1 MEQVNPWNQVVSLLS
16 HLASAEESPDETA
29 WHAGCPARRA
39 ARAIKPHEPREPLQD
54 MPLRGRGSKI
64 TSIERQDD
72 ASALVSW
79 CDPTLCHYVD
89 QVWIQV
95 TARHG
100 GYCALTGQRI
110 ERGNAIFKPRA
121 RGQHRPANS
130 DEMILAAALA
140 QMDCR

>member
-1 MEQVNPWNQVVSLLS
+1 MEQVNPWNQVVSLLT
-16 HLASAEESPDETA
+16 HLAGGAESPDEKA
-29 WHAGCPARRA
+29 WHAGCRVRPAGCA
-39 ARAIKPHEPREPLQD
+39 DKPPEPHLGRPL
-54 MPLRGRGSKI
+54 PGRGSKI

-79 CDPTLCHYVD
+79 CDPTMCHYVD

-121 RGQHRPANS
+121 RGQKRPANC

-140 QMDCR
+140 QMD